1 MMKEAENSQ
10 QTNRNRYGND
20 WEWYAKEAKNKAMGL
35 KLDTPKLLAYWDKV
49 NPSKA
54 EQWRKTAQEFDF
66 DNLPN
71 SRNWWKLSDDEI
83 HDFFMWVKNIRADI
97 SIDEMIEAQRYH
109 SEQLNKIQ

>member
-1 MMKEAENSQ
+1 LLGPLAAGRIQRCDQVAVELRCAA
-10 QTNRNRYGND
+10 T
-20 WEWYAKEAKNKAMGL
+20 
-35 KLDTPKLLAYWDKV
+35 LDTPKLLAYWDKV